1 MPAISLDFLLTFYL
15 QTLDNLKKLRENTEI
30 SQQALANAVGSTQQ
44 KIYSYENGIYEPDI
58 KTLKLLANF
67 FGTSI
72 DYLVGNTDIS
82 SKPERI
88 EKFDLNEEEADV
100 VAKYRSL
107 KLNGRESLR
116 LILNS
121 LLEH

>member
-1 MPAISLDFLLTFYL
+1 
-15 QTLDNLKKLRENTEI
+15 LDNLKKLRENAEL

-72 DYLVGNTDIS
+72 DYLVGKTEIPS
-82 SKPERI
+82 EPERV
-88 EKFDLNEEEADV
+88 EQFDLNEEADV
-100 VAKYRSL
+100 ITKYRTL
-107 KLNGRESLR
+107 KKNGREYG
-116 LILNS
+116 NA
-121 LLEH
+121 

>member
-1 MPAISLDFLLTFYL
+1 M
-15 QTLDNLKKLRENTEI
+15 DNLKKLRENAEL
-30 SQQALANAVGSTQQ
+30 SHQALAKAVGSTQQ

-72 DYLVGNTDIS
+72 DYLVGNADIL
-82 SKPERI
+82 SKPERV
-88 EKFDLNEEEADV
+88 EQFDLNEEEADV
-100 VAKYRSL
+100 VTKYRSL
-107 KLNGRESLR
+107 KKNGRESLR

-121 LLEH
+121 LLKH

>member
-1 MPAISLDFLLTFYL
+1 M
-15 QTLDNLKKLRENTEI
+15 DNLKKLRENAEL

-72 DYLVGNTDIS
+72 DYLVGNTDIP
-82 SKPERI
+82 SKPERV
-88 EKFDLNEEEADV
+88 EQFDLNEEEADV
-100 VAKYRSL
+100 VTKFRSL
-107 KLNGRESLR
+107 KKTGRESLR